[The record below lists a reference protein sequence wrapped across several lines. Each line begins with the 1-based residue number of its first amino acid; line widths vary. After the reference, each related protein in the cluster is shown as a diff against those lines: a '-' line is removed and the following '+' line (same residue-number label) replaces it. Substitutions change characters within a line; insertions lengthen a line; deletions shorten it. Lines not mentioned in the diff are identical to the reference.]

1 MTDDLKKV
9 TIAEF
14 KWLHSQLAE
23 AQEAIALINPR
34 IQALTGLVKTYGW
47 EREIEALQKDDDWQK
62 YPDLAKPKGQKI
74 ADLCA
79 EFYAQNG
86 NLWTRLSDLYLYLSQ
101 KGIDV
106 GGKNPNST
114 LSAHLS
120 NSGRFEG
127 DRAKGWRLKPTE
139 ARKSPLYDHA
149 RSKLSNLT

>member
-1 MTDDLKKV
+1 MADELKKV

-14 KWLHSQLAE
+14 KWLHAKLAE
-23 AQEAIALINPR
+23 AQEAIADISPR
-34 IQALTGLVKTYGW
+34 INALAGLVNTYGW
-47 EREIEALQKDDDWQK
+47 GKEIEALQQDDDWRT

-79 EFYAQNG
+79 GFFDKNG
-86 NLWTRLSDLYLYLSQ
+86 NQWTRLSDLYLYLTE

-106 GGKNPNST
+106 GGKTPNST

-127 DRAKGWRLKPTE
+127 NRARGWRLKPDTASGE
-139 ARKSPLYDHA
+139 VEK
-149 RSKLSNLT
+149 